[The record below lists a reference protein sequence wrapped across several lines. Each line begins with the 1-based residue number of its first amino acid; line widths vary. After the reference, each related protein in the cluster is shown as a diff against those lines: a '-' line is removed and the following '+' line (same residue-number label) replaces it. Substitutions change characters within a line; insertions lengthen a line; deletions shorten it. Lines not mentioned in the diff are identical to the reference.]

1 VLFNFQPFTQGE
13 IMTRN
18 RFTQSMAIAILAALA
33 LIPML
38 AQQPS
43 AVNVQSAASTSNT
56 TLTLNKLEVTI
67 SLSSPDSKEFGMA
80 VADYWKAIAEAQDG
94 RRAFDFFSALVAEQK
109 TPNATLL
116 AMRASSA
123 CFYIGWL
130 AQENL
135 MDTIGRP
142 RIAQISEQAR
152 ADYEEALKLDPQNF
166 SALYGYSIYEGY
178 RPGGQA
184 HQKELFARLD
194 ALRASRPYYPWQIVD
209 TLEKTGKPE

>member
-1 VLFNFQPFTQGE
+1 MPRTFFA
-13 IMTRN
+13 
-18 RFTQSMAIAILAALA
+18 QSTAAVVILAAIA
-33 LIPML
+33 LTPVL
-38 AQQPS
+38 AQQP
-43 AVNVQSAASTSNT
+43 NVAGRTQPVAAQPT
-56 TLTLNKLEVTI
+56 TTVALAKLEI
-67 SLSSPDSKEFGMA
+67 AMSQAAPDSKEFGMA
-80 VADYWKAIAEAQDG
+80 VADYWKAIAEANDG
-94 RRAFDFFSALVAEQK
+94 RRAFDFFSTLVAEQK

-135 MDTIGRP
+135 MDTVGRP

-184 HQKELFARLD
+184 HQKELFTRLD